1 MDYRMWKCTASAN
14 ENCVPLIKESMK
26 ADNININTP
35 LKLVAFEAASGTKFY
50 LNDSKEPMEVP
61 STGKFVTPYN
71 GVQGM
76 NIWSLKFKNR
86 FSGNIYYIV

>member
-26 ADNININTP
+26 TDGIKTNSP
-35 LKLVAFEAASGTKFY
+35 LKFIAFEAASGTKFY
-50 LNDSKEPMEVP
+50 LNDSKEAMEVP
-61 STGKFVTPYN
+61 STGKFITPFD
-71 GVQGM
+71 GDKGM